1 MNLLDTVTDLW
12 LDNDMFN
19 HSIHSTFTKAI
30 EVATTLTNITGR
42 RFAVRCDF
50 GRTYGVAHYVVVGV

>member
-1 MNLLDTVTDLW
+1 MSNRS
-12 LDNDMFN
+12 NNN

-30 EVATTLTNITGR
+30 TVASALTKVTGR

-50 GRTYGVAHYVVVGV
+50 GRTYGHPHFVVVGV